1 MAGKTIKLP
10 ADRPMDAMERLYV
23 REAVRGLKVTG
34 AKWLKNILAPKDP
47 NPDVLERMGPS
58 EVTTVE
64 YPEERGMPDRRYR
77 GLHRLTYREDGRP
90 RCVACFMCSTACPAH
105 CITIEAGEYPDDP
118 IEKFPVRFEIDELK
132 CIVCGLCVEA
142 CPKDAIRMDTGK
154 FMHPVLDRGAAN
166 YTREQLLEESRP
178 FGPTVPE
185 GSGTEVSR
193 EHLRFLLARGEEE
206 PGPEGEGERIGPDP
220 RR

>member
-1 MAGKTIKLP
+1 
-10 ADRPMDAMERLYV
+10 
-23 REAVRGLKVTG
+23 
-34 AKWLKNILAPKDP
+34 
-47 NPDVLERMGPS
+47 
-58 EVTTVE
+58 
-64 YPEERGMPDRRYR
+64 
-77 GLHRLTYREDGRP
+77 
-90 RCVACFMCSTACPAH
+90 MCSTACPAH

-178 FGPTVPE
+178 FGPTVPA

-193 EHLRFLLARGEEE
+193 EHLRFLLARGEEA